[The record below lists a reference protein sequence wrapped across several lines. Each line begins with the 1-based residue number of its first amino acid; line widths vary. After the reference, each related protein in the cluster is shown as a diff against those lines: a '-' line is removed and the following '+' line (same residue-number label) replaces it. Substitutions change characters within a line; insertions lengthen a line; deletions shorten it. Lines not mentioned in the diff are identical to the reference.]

1 MTNLHS
7 PEGGS
12 QGMYPQVSE
21 LMGWCPSGEFKSPL
35 GHND

>member
-12 QGMYPQVSE
+12 QGAYPQVSE
-21 LMGWCPSGEFKSPL
+21 LKGWCPSGEFKSPL
-35 GHND
+35 GHSL